1 MARARPARGRD
12 CGGISGAAGHGLR
25 RDRRPP
31 ADHGTVGEPA
41 TAGRVRADGFLTAA
55 VRRPRVDH
63 RFDDCNRFAAMS
75 GGDPQQ
81 LAAAAAVLAIATGLV
96 CLTARLLRAGYL
108 STLLSRPILGGY
120 LVGIAVL
127 MVASQLGHLTG
138 LPVPHGSVLEQVAY
152 VLTRTSEINV
162 ATVLMA
168 TGTLAVLFVG
178 SRVFPRL
185 PWTLIA
191 MLLAAGV
198 ASLAHLERYGVQLVG
213 PIPAGWPRP
222 DAAAG
227 ELERGCRIAAPRHR
241 PGARRVFLTMAFG
254 RPVLAAFPWAGLGC
268 CRRLRRHAVGGHR
281 RAAPHCEVP
290 AQ

>member
-1 MARARPARGRD
+1 MIRPTGFLSTVTIRDVDEQRRKSPNHVRAPRPRQALVALVSPAMARARPARGRD
-12 CGGISGAAGHGLR
+12 CGGLSGAAGHGLR

-108 STLLSRPILGGY
+108 STLLSRPILVGY

-178 SRVFPRL
+178 SRLFPRL

-213 PIPAGWPRP
+213 PIPAGWPRLMLP
-222 DAAAG
+222 QVSWNRGLSHAAAPAIG
-227 ELERGCRIAAPRHR
+227 
-241 PGARRVFLTMAFG
+241 
-254 RPVLAAFPWAGLGC
+254 LALVA
-268 CRRLRRHAVGGHR
+268 
-281 RAAPHCEVP
+281 
-290 AQ
+290 